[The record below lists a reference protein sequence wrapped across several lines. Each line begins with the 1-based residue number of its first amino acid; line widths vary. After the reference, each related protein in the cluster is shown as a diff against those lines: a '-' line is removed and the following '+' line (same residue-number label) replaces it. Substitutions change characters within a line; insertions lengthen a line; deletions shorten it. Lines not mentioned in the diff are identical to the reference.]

1 MSAVMGARART
12 FVLFAA
18 IALASA
24 TTLTMPTT
32 ASGDAIVV
40 RDAAGQPITIR
51 DNSRIVSIGGAITEI
66 LYALGLEQRVVAI
79 DSTSFYP
86 QHALKEKPNVG
97 YMRALSPEGVLGV
110 NPTLIL
116 ATEGAGPPEAI
127 SVLKAAR
134 IPFVLVPDRYTG
146 ESIVEKIKIVAAAA
160 GNAERGACLVRVV
173 SDDLKALAGV
183 RTRIEKPRKAAFLL
197 SFVNGRAMVA
207 GRNTAADGIIK
218 LAGGVNAID
227 AFEGYKPLNDE
238 AVIAAKPDFILAMKR
253 DSHPLDA
260 QTVFAHAGFSLT
272 PAAQQ
277 KAFVSMNGLYLLG
290 FGPRTAA
297 AARDLATTLYPG
309 LSAGRLPSEQDA
321 ARLQACHG

>member
-1 MSAVMGARART
+1 MSAGMRARVHT
-12 FVLFAA
+12 FVLSAA
-18 IALASA
+18 VALACA
-24 TTLTMPTT
+24 TLMTPTMVH
-32 ASGDAIVV
+32 GDAIVV
-40 RDAAGQPITIR
+40 RDASGQPVTIR
-51 DNSRIVSIGGAITEI
+51 DNSRIVSVGGAITEI

-134 IPFVLVPDRYTG
+134 VPFVLVPDKFTG
-146 ESIVEKIKIVAAAA
+146 ESILEKIAIVAAAA
-160 GNAERGACLVRVV
+160 GNAERGACLTRIVAA
-173 SDDLKALAGV
+173 DLEALAKV
-183 RTRIEKPRKAAFLL
+183 RTHIDKPRKAAFLL

-218 LAGGVNAID
+218 LAGAVNAID

-238 AVIAAKPDFILAMKR
+238 AIIAAKPDFILAMKR

-277 KAFVSMNGLYLLG
+277 RAFLAMNGLYLLG
-290 FGPRTAA
+290 FGPRTAP

-309 LSAGRLPSEQDA
+309 LSAGRLPSEENA
-321 ARLQACHG
+321 ARLRACHG